1 MIEMNVF
8 SRDYI
13 DSLYQD
19 FQQDPASLPTEW
31 QTFFKTFDPSTQAVD
46 MDRLPRVSGS
56 ATAATA
62 LHDYDSSSNGRNGA
76 SNNGSVTG
84 SSVNAPAGGRPE
96 AAPADGED
104 HITVAQLQD
113 RVDQLIRGYRVRGH
127 LEARID
133 PLGRPREENSELSL
147 ESYGLLPSDLQRQFS
162 ARTVEGRNFRS
173 LNDILGLM
181 RETYC
186 RSIGAQFMHI
196 DDRRVREW
204 LVRRME
210 SSMNRMK
217 LHRNTQMRILTR
229 LTDAVIFEEFMRKKF
244 IGAKTFSLE
253 GAETLI
259 PLLDLALEK
268 AGDHGVKEVVL
279 GMAHRGR
286 LNVLANIMGKRAQN
300 IFWGFNDPKPDE
312 NRGAGDVLYH
322 LGYSNDWV
330 TSKGKQ
336 IHISLCFNPSHLE
349 FVNPVVLGRCRAKQD
364 RDQDDSRTGSMAVLI
379 HGDAAFAGE
388 GVVQET
394 LNLSQLDGYK
404 VGGTL
409 HVIVNNQIG
418 FTTNPQQ
425 SRSSTYASDVA
436 KMLQIPIFHVN
447 GEDPEAVAQ
456 VVNLAMEFRR
466 EFQRDVVIDMYCYRR
481 LGHNESDEPR
491 FTQPM
496 MYQTIDSLP
505 TIRDSY
511 MKRLLKMGG
520 VTEKEANRLAFVR
533 GEKLQ
538 FEFDAAK
545 KDSFVADTQTL
556 SGIWNEYSGGLE
568 KKEDDVDTGVS
579 IGQLS
584 YVIRRSTELPE
595 DFKLSRKLQRVYDN
609 RADSAKGD
617 RPVDWATGELAA
629 LGTLAIEGHS
639 IRFSGQD
646 CGRGTFSQRH
656 AVVLDEATG
665 APWCPLE
672 HLADDQAA
680 VDIINSPLS
689 EAGVLGFDYGYSLDT
704 PESLTIWEAQ
714 FGDFFNAAQVIVDQF
729 ISSAEDKWR
738 RLSGLVML
746 LPHGFEGAGPEHSSA
761 RIERFLTSAAEHN
774 MQITYPTTTAQYF
787 HLLRRQVKRKWRKP
801 LIVFTP
807 KSLLREPMVM
817 SPLEDFESGTFKR
830 LIPDTEVTGDN
841 APERILLT
849 TGKIGVDLM
858 KHRQETDR
866 KDFAIVRVEQ
876 IYPLPIDEIREA
888 LESYPAGT
896 PVYWV
901 QEEPRNMGA
910 WYFMKIKW
918 DELGLGETWPLNGVT
933 RPESASPST
942 GSKNAHKLEHA
953 ELLASAT
960 GDAT

>member
-13 DSLYQD
+13 DSLYRD

-31 QTFFKTFDPSTQAVD
+31 QTYFETFDPTAQTVD
-46 MDRLPRVSGS
+46 AAQLPTVPGS
-56 ATAATA
+56 ATNASAYQA
-62 LHDYDSSSNGRNGA
+62 HSSSNG
-76 SNNGSVTG
+76 SH
-84 SSVNAPAGGRPE
+84 PAGNGVAGNGRQDDV
-96 AAPADGED
+96 A
-104 HITVAQLQD
+104 VAQLQD
-113 RVDQLIRGYRVRGH
+113 RVDQLIRGFRVRGH

-133 PLGRPREENSELSL
+133 PLGRPREQNSELSL
-147 ESYGLLPSDLQRQFS
+147 ESYGLLPTDLERQFS

-173 LNDILGLM
+173 LDDILNLL

-196 DDRRVREW
+196 DDRHVRDW

-268 AGDHGVKEVVL
+268 AGDHGVKDVVL

-300 IFWGFNDPKPDE
+300 IFWGFNDPRPDE

-330 TSKGKQ
+330 TSKGKKV
-336 IHISLCFNPSHLE
+336 HISLCFNPSHLE

-364 RDQDDSRTGSMAVLI
+364 RAKDQDRDGFMAVLI

-404 VGGTL
+404 TGGTL

-418 FTTNPQQ
+418 FTTNPQH

-466 EFQRDVVIDMYCYRR
+466 EFKRDVVIDMYCYRR

-491 FTQPM
+491 FTQPL
-496 MYQTIDSLP
+496 MYKTIDSLP

-520 VTEKEANRLAFVR
+520 VTEEEADRLAFVR

-538 FEFDAAK
+538 IEFDSAK
-545 KDSFVADTQTL
+545 KQGFVPDTQTL
-556 SGIWNEYSGGLE
+556 GGIWNEYTGGLE
-568 KKEDDVDTGVS
+568 KIEDDVDTGVPLDK
-579 IGQLS
+579 LS
-584 YVIRRSTELPE
+584 YVIRGATEVPSG
-595 DFKLSRKLQRVYDN
+595 FQLSRKLQRVYAN
-609 RADSAKGD
+609 RADAAKGE

-629 LGTLAIEGHS
+629 LGTLAMEGHPV
-639 IRFSGQD
+639 RFSGQD

-656 AVVLDEATG
+656 AVVLDESNG
-665 APWCPLE
+665 ESWCPLE
-672 HLADDQAA
+672 HLADDQAE

-689 EAGVLGFDYGYSLDT
+689 EAGVLGFDYGYSLDV
-704 PESLTIWEAQ
+704 PEGLTIWEAQ

-738 RLSGLVML
+738 RLSGLTML

-761 RIERFLTSAAEHN
+761 RIERFLNSAAEHN
-774 MQITYPTTTAQYF
+774 MQVVYPTTTAQHF

-817 SPLEDFESGTFKR
+817 SPLSDFESGTFRR
-830 LIPDTEVTGDN
+830 LLPDTAVTGNDS
-841 APERILLT
+841 PSRILLT

-866 KDFAIVRVEQ
+866 KDFAIIRVEQ
-876 IYPLPIDEIREA
+876 IYPLPIDEIRSA
-888 LESYPAGT
+888 LESYPEDT
-896 PVYWV
+896 PVFWV

-918 DELGLGETWPLNGVT
+918 DELGLGERWPLNGIS

-942 GSKNAHKLEHA
+942 GSKNSHKLEHA

-960 GDAT
+960 GDSP

>member
-13 DSLYQD
+13 DSLYRD

-31 QTFFKTFDPSTQAVD
+31 QTFFETFDPTVPAVD
-46 MDRLPRVSGS
+46 ATRVPAVPSLVSRPSGENAGVSNS
-56 ATAATA
+56 AGFA
-62 LHDYDSSSNGRNGA
+62 DPPRNGTHA
-76 SNNGSVTG
+76 AANGLAG
-84 SSVNAPAGGRPE
+84 SSREDNVAG
-96 AAPADGED
+96 
-104 HITVAQLQD
+104 AQLQD
-113 RVDQLIRGYRVRGH
+113 RVDQLIRGFRVRGH

-133 PLGRPREENSELSL
+133 PLGRPREQNSELSL
-147 ESYGLLPSDLQRQFS
+147 ESYGLKPTDLERQFS
-162 ARTVEGRNFRS
+162 SWTVEGRNVRS
-173 LNDILGLM
+173 LNDILNLL

-196 DDRRVREW
+196 DDRHVRDW

-217 LHRNTQMRILTR
+217 LHRNTQLRILTR

-268 AGDHGVKEVVL
+268 AGDHGVKDVVI

-330 TSKGKQ
+330 TSKGKKV
-336 IHISLCFNPSHLE
+336 HISLCFNPSHLE
-349 FVNPVVLGRCRAKQD
+349 FVNPVALGRCRAKKD
-364 RDQDDSRTGSMAVLI
+364 RSGEDDGFMAVLI

-404 VGGTL
+404 TGGTL

-418 FTTNPQQ
+418 FTTNPQH

-491 FTQPM
+491 FTQPL
-496 MYQTIDSLP
+496 MYKTIDSLP

-545 KDSFVADTQTL
+545 KEDFVADTQTL
-556 SGIWNEYSGGLE
+556 AGIWNDYTGGLE
-568 KKEDDVDTGVS
+568 SLDHDVDTGVPLE
-579 IGQLS
+579 QLS
-584 YVIRRSTELPE
+584 KVIRGATEVPD
-595 DFKLSRKLQRVYDN
+595 DFKLSRKLQRVYAN
-609 RADSAKGD
+609 RVDAAQGE

-629 LGTLAIEGHS
+629 LGTLALEGHP

-656 AVVLDEATG
+656 AVVTDETNG
-665 APWCPLE
+665 KPWCPIA
-672 HLADDQAA
+672 HLSDGQAA

-689 EAGVLGFDYGYSLDT
+689 EAGVLGFDYGYSLDM
-704 PESLTIWEAQ
+704 PEGLTVWEAQ

-738 RLSGLVML
+738 RLSGLTML

-761 RIERFLTSAAEHN
+761 RIERFLNSAAEHN
-774 MQITYPTTTAQYF
+774 MQVTYPTSTAQYF

-817 SPLEDFESGTFKR
+817 SPLADFESGTFRR
-830 LIPDTEVTGDN
+830 LLPDTTVTGSDS
-841 APERILLT
+841 PKRILLT

-858 KHRQETDR
+858 KHRQDTDR

-876 IYPLPIDEIREA
+876 IYPLPIEEIRAA
-888 LESYPAGT
+888 LESYPENT
-896 PVYWV
+896 PVFWV

-918 DELGLGETWPLNGVT
+918 DELGLGDRWPLNGIT

-942 GSKNAHKLEHA
+942 GSKNSHKLEHA

-960 GDAT
+960 GDSVDPVT